1 MGTEQSRAQ
10 FEMLLDENRRI
21 VYTICNSYC
30 ANPNDRDDLA
40 QEIIAE
46 VWRSFGSFDGR
57 GRFSTWLYRVALN
70 VAISFY
76 RRERRRDDRVVL
88 AEQSAFEISEPV
100 EHESDRLIELR
111 QFIASLDPF
120 NKALMLLYLDGYAHN
135 DIASVLGI
143 TETNVG
149 TKIGRIKDR
158 IRQHFSIA
166 HIS

>member
-1 MGTEQSRAQ
+1 MDTEQARAR
-10 FEMLLDENRRI
+10 FEALLDENKRI

-30 ANPNDRDDLA
+30 ANPSDRDDLA

-46 VWRSFGSFDGR
+46 VWRSFGRFDASA
-57 GRFSTWLYRVALN
+57 RFSTWLYRVALN

-76 RRERRRDDRVVL
+76 RRERRRTDRVVI
-88 AEQSAFEISEPV
+88 AQQSAFEIAEQV

-111 QFIASLDPF
+111 QFVAILDPF
-120 NKALMLLYLDGYAHN
+120 NKALMLLYLDGYSHS

-158 IRQHFSIA
+158 IRQQFSA
-166 HIS
+166 ANIS